1 MPYIEGVAREQAAL
15 LPVRVDDYVERND
28 LVRFIAGFVESL
40 PMSEL
45 GFERTVAAETGR
57 PGYDPRQMLGLWI
70 YGYVNGLTSSRKLE
84 RETHRNVEVM
94 WLLRM
99 LRPDFKTIA
108 DFRKDHKAAMGGVFG
123 AFTKMLRA
131 EGLISGELVS
141 IDGSKFRAVNS
152 TDRNYTEAKL
162 NRLQKQIDERIEKFL
177 REAGENDEKE
187 SAAEEGPKG
196 ITPERREEILSRLR
210 QKKDEYTELAGQM
223 RKSGEA
229 QISLTDPESRRMKMR
244 NGMNICYNAQTAV
257 DGQHKLIVVMDV
269 TNEPTDQNQL
279 SAVAIKAKEVLEVE
293 TLTVVADKGYSNS
306 VELAKCE
313 QAGITTYVPQP
324 AWRRND
330 KRGLYSKEDFTY
342 QSESDTYRCP
352 AGQELTYRFKSSD
365 KNRMVHYYMTD
376 ACGACLL
383 RNQCMG
389 PNQKKRRIGRRA
401 DEQEITAAARRARER
416 PDLMAKRKELSE
428 HPFGSIKRWING
440 GYFLLKGLAGVQ
452 AEAHLA
458 ALAYNIKRFMNIQ
471 TAVRAAGLA

>member
-1 MPYIEGVAREQAAL
+1 MPYIEGIAREQTAL

-28 LVRFIAGFVESL
+28 VVRFIAGFVESL
-40 PMSEL
+40 PMGEL

-108 DFRKDHKAAMGGVFG
+108 DFRKDHKACMRGVFG

-152 TDRNYTEAKL
+152 TDRNYTKAKL
-162 NRLQKQIDERIEKFL
+162 DRLQKQIDQRIEMFL
-177 REAGENDEKE
+177 SEAEENDQKDAA
-187 SAAEEGPKG
+187 AAEAPKG

-210 QKKDEYTELAGQM
+210 QKKEEYAELVEQM
-223 RKSGEA
+223 RKSGEP
-229 QISLTDPESRRMKMR
+229 QISLTDPESRRMKTR

-257 DGQHKLIVVMDV
+257 DGQHKLIVVVEV

-313 QAGITTYVPQP
+313 EAGIITYVPQP
-324 AWRRND
+324 TWRRND

-352 AGQELTYRFKSSD
+352 AGEELTNRFKSREKD
-365 KNRMVHYYMTD
+365 RTIYYYMTD
-376 ACGACLL
+376 ACGACPL
-383 RNQCMG
+383 RDKCMG
-389 PNQKKRRIGRRA
+389 PKQKKRRIARRA

-440 GYFLLKGLAGVQ
+440 GYFLLKGAAGVQ

-458 ALAYNIKRFMNIQ
+458 GLAYNIKRFLNIQ
-471 TAVRAAGLA
+471 TAARAACAA